1 MNQKPGILFLI
12 PTPLGEDTLA
22 GISPDLLEA
31 VFALDYF
38 IVERGKT
45 ARRFLKAIQF
55 PRPLQSL
62 EFQELNE
69 HTPEVALEGLLAP
82 VLAGRDAGLMS
93 EAGCPAVAD
102 PGSPLVLLAHRMGI
116 EVRPLA
122 GPSSILLALMA
133 SGLNGQRFCFHGYL
147 TAKKMDLGR
156 QIRQLEMQSAKER
169 QTQIFIETP
178 YRSQAM
184 LEMLIQTL
192 SPGTLLS
199 VSADL
204 TLPSQYIRTQTA
216 ARWKALHALPDLNK
230 QPAVFLI
237 LAG

>member
-1 MNQKPGILFLI
+1 MNPKPGILFLV

-22 GISPDLLEA
+22 GISPELLET

-69 HTPEVALEGLLAP
+69 HTPDTALEGLLAP
-82 VLAGRDAGLMS
+82 VLSGRDAGLMS

-102 PGSPLVLLAHRMGI
+102 PGSPLVLLAHRLGI
-116 EVRPLA
+116 EVRPLV

-133 SGLNGQRFCFHGYL
+133 SGLNGQRFCFQGYL
-147 TAKKMDLGR
+147 TAKKTDLGR
-156 QIRQLEMQSAKER
+156 QIRQLEMQSGKER

-184 LEMLIQTL
+184 LDMLIQTL

-199 VSADL
+199 VSAAL
-204 TLPSQYIRTQTA
+204 TLPSQYIRTQTV
-216 ARWKALHALPDLNK
+216 ARWRALHPLPDLHK
-230 QPAVFLI
+230 QPVVFLI

>member
-178 YRSQAM
+178 SRSQAM

-204 TLPSQYIRTQTA
+204 TPPSQYIRTQTA

>member
-1 MNQKPGILFLI
+1 MNPKPGILFLV

-22 GISPDLLEA
+22 GISPELLET

-62 EFQELNE
+62 VFEELNE
-69 HTPEVALEGLLAP
+69 HTPNAALEGLLAP

-102 PGSPLVLLAHRMGI
+102 PGGPLVLLAHRMGI
-116 EVRPLA
+116 EVRPLV
-122 GPSSILLALMA
+122 GPSSILLALMG

-147 TAKKMDLGR
+147 TAKKTDLGR
-156 QIRQLEMQSAKER
+156 QIRLLEAQSAKER

-184 LEMLIQTL
+184 LEMLIRTL

-199 VSADL
+199 VSAGL
-204 TLPSQYIRTQTA
+204 TLPSQYIRTQTVA
-216 ARWKALHALPDLNK
+216 TWKTLHPLPDLNK

-237 LAG
+237 LAE

>member
-22 GISPDLLEA
+22 GISPELLEV

-45 ARRFLKAIQF
+45 ARRFLKAIPF

-69 HTPEVALEGLLAP
+69 HTPDAALEGLLAP

-116 EVRPLA
+116 EVRPLV

-184 LEMLIQTL
+184 LEMLIRTL
-192 SPGTLLS
+192 SPGSWLS
-199 VSADL
+199 VSAGL

-216 ARWKALHALPDLNK
+216 AKWKALHPLPDLNK

-237 LAG
+237 LAV